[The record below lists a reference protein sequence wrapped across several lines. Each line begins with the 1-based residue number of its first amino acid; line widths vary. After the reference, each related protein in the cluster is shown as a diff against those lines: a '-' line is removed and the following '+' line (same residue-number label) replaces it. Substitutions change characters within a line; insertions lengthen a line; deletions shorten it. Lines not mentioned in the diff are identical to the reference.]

1 VALFWKTVPRRSE
14 EELEAVQLLS
24 IVIPV
29 RKEAENILR
38 LFDALASTV
47 ASKAE
52 VIVVYDEEDDP
63 TVPEARRQGG
73 RLGCKLRL
81 VKNSFG
87 PGPANALRAGFDAA
101 AGDVIVVV
109 MGDLSDDLRLIDLM
123 VARIQ
128 AGDDV
133 VCGSRYMLGGR
144 QIGGPLIKRML
155 SRLAGV
161 SLWFG
166 LGLPTHDATNAFK
179 AYRTSCL
186 RSLSIEGDAGFEI
199 SMEITVK
206 AWLAG
211 WRISELPATWTDR
224 TAGTSK
230 FQLWKWVPRYLRWYL
245 YAVRRRFLGPKSA
258 TRTSA
263 GL

>member
-1 VALFWKTVPRRSE
+1 VALFWKTVPRRGE
-14 EELEAVQLLS
+14 KELEVLQLLS

-29 RKEAENILR
+29 RKEAENIAS

-47 ASKAE
+47 ASNAE
-52 VIVVYDEEDDP
+52 VILVYDEEDDP
-63 TVPEARRQGG
+63 TVPEARRHEG
-73 RLGCKLRL
+73 RLACKLTL
-81 VKNSFG
+81 VRNSFG
-87 PGPANALRAGFDAA
+87 SGPANALRAGFDAA

-109 MGDLSDDLRLIDLM
+109 MGDLSDDLQLIDLM

-166 LGLPTHDATNAFK
+166 VGLPTHDATNAFK

-186 RSLSIEGDAGFEI
+186 RSLSIEGDGGFEI

-211 WRISELPATWTDR
+211 WRVSELPATWTDR

-230 FQLWKWVPRYLRWYL
+230 FQLWKWLPRYLRWYF
-245 YAVRRRFLGPKSA
+245 YAMRCRLLGPKTA